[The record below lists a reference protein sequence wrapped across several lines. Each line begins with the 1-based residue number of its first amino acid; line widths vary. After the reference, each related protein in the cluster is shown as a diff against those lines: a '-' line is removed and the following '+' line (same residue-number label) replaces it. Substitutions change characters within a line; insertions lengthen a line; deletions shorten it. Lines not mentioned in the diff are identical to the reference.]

1 LIAESQYKIFECF
14 LSSVAGW
21 SIDIMSSPEKP
32 TKEVLDQEIDWSGSR
47 TWNGILEPSYD
58 DTNERE
64 SRSRKE

>member
-1 LIAESQYKIFECF
+1 
-14 LSSVAGW
+14 
-21 SIDIMSSPEKP
+21 MSSPEKP